1 MNNMGLANHGE
12 TRAKSVLRKHFTNV
26 RFHTKPQSP
35 FDYTGIDKLTGTRC
49 AIEVKTT
56 KRNKGK
62 LAHIETEAMNRKLQF
77 LNDTNRKGVILLIV
91 VNGGTSFYITKLQQ
105 HISKGALVKIQ

>member
-1 MNNMGLANHGE
+1 MTNMKLANHGE
-12 TRAKSVLRKHFTNV
+12 TRARGILRRHFTNV
-26 RFHTKPQSP
+26 RFHTRDKAP

-77 LNDTNRKGVILLIV
+77 MNDTDRKGVVLLIV
-91 VNGGTSFYITKLQQ
+91 VNGGTQFYITKLQQ
-105 HISKGALVKIQ
+105 HISKGSLVRIK